1 MANQMIALQ
10 TRGAQ
15 LPDPA
20 KATTQYASMMNM
32 AQQNETAK
40 RQAAQA
46 QQAMDINAAQEA
58 RAVDLQGPNL
68 KKAGFEAAT
77 AQMKMLSDFS
87 KLSIEGLKQAQGPED
102 AIKIGDYIKSNFN
115 DPRLQAEVDR
125 TVAKLTA
132 NPANF
137 EAARQQL
144 LFQSMEADKQLEQQI
159 ADLTTG
165 AETYQVSSPKYAGA
179 PGGMK
184 ATEIP
189 GTRVKAPE
197 GITYVKDD
205 QGNVYGMPTKTGGG
219 FAVGTP
225 PTAGAPGRG
234 NTADVVYGF
243 GEYGSPD
250 KPLSTMRMGDVQ
262 NFQKELINKT
272 RGKVGQ
278 GPRIGTGAVGTY
290 QFTHG
295 TLKEMAP
302 KVFGANW
309 RDVPFTADNQE
320 KLAKALYE
328 ERKGGNLKDTWA
340 GLPSNRPGQYTNV
353 PWEQVRDKIIQVES
367 GGGRRTPTGGAG
379 APTSESGLTPVIK
392 GSGVKDAKSTEAERR
407 FGTVAKNMIDSI
419 KEATAALSGGS
430 SAAAP
435 GTGEYIASQIPFYG
449 DEARKFAQSPG
460 RQQFEAAL
468 MALLDG
474 VTYVS
479 TGAGV
484 TAAQEI
490 SYKNSYIPSYQ
501 DAPSSRKAKLQRA
514 VRFIS
519 NLKDA
524 AGNKWTPD
532 MDVALDSLKATV
544 AKINFGGAAT
554 PAPKAAQS
562 KTPVTKAPAGV
573 SAAEWKAMTPA
584 ERKLWQ

>member
-1 MANQMIALQ
+1 MPKINLLKM
-10 TRGAQ
+10 
-15 LPDPA
+15 PDPA
-20 KATTQYASMMNM
+20 AQTEKYVNMMNRTKQM
-32 AQQNETAK
+32 EAAE
-40 RQAAQA
+40 RQAAMAEKTFGIAEQRN
-46 QQAMDINAAQEA
+46 QREE
-58 RAVDLQGPNL
+58 DLQPAAL
-68 KKAGFEAAT
+68 SKAGFESDA
-77 AQMKMLSDFS
+77 AQMDMLSKFS
-87 KLSIEGLKQAQGPED
+87 KLTIEGLKHAQGPED
-102 AIKIGDYIKSNFN
+102 AVKIGDFIKSQFKS
-115 DPRLQAEVDR
+115 PQLQASVDQS
-125 TVAKLTA
+125 VAKLTA

-137 EAARQQL
+137 EPARQQML
-144 LFQSMEADKQLEQQI
+144 YQSMEADKQLDQRI
-159 ADLTTG
+159 AQMTTG
-165 AETYQVSSPKYAGA
+165 DETYEVSAPKYAGA
-179 PGGMK
+179 PGGTG
-184 ATEIP
+184 ATEVP
-189 GTRVKAPE
+189 GTRVKAPQ

-243 GEYGSPD
+243 GKFGSPA
-250 KPLSTMRMGDVQ
+250 KPLSQSTIGEVQ
-262 NFQKELINKT
+262 DFQRNTLIPNT
-272 RGKVGQ
+272 RGKVGA
-278 GPRIGTGAVGTY
+278 GPDKGTGAVGTY
-290 QFTHG
+290 QLVYG
-295 TLKEMAP
+295 TLKEYAP
-302 KVFGANW
+302 KVLGANW
-309 RDVPFTADNQE
+309 RDKPFTADVQE
-320 KLAKALYE
+320 QIAKAIYDDV
-328 ERKGGNLKDTWA
+328 KGGDLKKTWA

-367 GGGRRTPTGGAG
+367 GGARRTPTGGAG

-479 TGAGV
+479 TGSGV

-524 AGNKWTPD
+524 AGNRWTPD

-544 AKINFGGAAT
+544 AKINFGGGG
-554 PAPKAAQS
+554 APK
-562 KTPVTKAPAGV
+562 PAGPRT
-573 SAAEWKAMTPA
+573 STKRQSLENIFGG
-584 ERKLWQ
+584 

>member
-1 MANQMIALQ
+1 MIALQ
-10 TRGAQ
+10 TRNPQ
-15 LPDPA
+15 LPDPSKMTA
-20 KATTQYASMMNM
+20 QYANMMNM
-32 AQQNETAK
+32 AQQNETSK

-46 QQAMDINAAQEA
+46 QQAMDFAAAREGREKEMQPFAVGKAKNEAFSAQQKAVLDFMDLSYETIKRARSPEDVINGAGRLKQNFPDPVFADLIDQTVATLPADPSQFPAWKQQSEIDTLSNVQRLEQEFQKQTTGTEERIISMPKYGRGVATEVPGSRIQAAQGMQYITDDRGNI
-58 RAVDLQGPNL
+58 RAVPKEIGG
-68 KKAGFEAAT
+68 GFDT
-77 AQMKMLSDFS
+77 
-87 KLSIEGLKQAQGPED
+87 
-102 AIKIGDYIKSNFN
+102 
-115 DPRLQAEVDR
+115 
-125 TVAKLTA
+125 
-132 NPANF
+132 PAP
-137 EAARQQL
+137 AVGTQP
-144 LFQSMEADKQLEQQI
+144 SM
-159 ADLTTG
+159 
-165 AETYQVSSPKYAGA
+165 GA
-179 PGGMK
+179 PG
-184 ATEIP
+184 
-189 GTRVKAPE
+189 
-197 GITYVKDD
+197 
-205 QGNVYGMPTKTGGG
+205 Q
-219 FAVGTP
+219 
-225 PTAGAPGRG
+225 G

-243 GEYGSPD
+243 GKYGLPD

-262 NFQKELINKT
+262 KYQLKLIDKT
-272 RGKVGQ
+272 RGDVGQ

-309 RDVPFTADNQE
+309 RDIPFTADNQE

-353 PWEQVRDKIIQVES
+353 PWEQVRDKIIKVES
-367 GGGRRTPTGGAG
+367 AGGGRRTPTSGAG
-379 APTSESGLTPVIK
+379 APTGATGEPPIIVK

-407 FGTVAKNMIDSI
+407 FGTVARNMIDSI
-419 KEATAALSGGS
+419 KEATAALSGGAD
-430 SAAAP
+430 AAAA

-490 SYKNSYIPSYQ
+490 SYKNSYIPAYQ

-524 AGNKWTPD
+524 AGNRWTPD

-544 AKINFGGAAT
+544 AKIDFGGGAA
-554 PAPKAAQS
+554 PKAGPR
-562 KTPVTKAPAGV
+562 TPTKVDRNNPLL
-573 SAAEWKAMTPA
+573 
-584 ERKLWQ
+584 RD